1 MEITRF
7 YGILTRQA
15 ESFTTPANMESVMSK
30 IVQLASLI
38 SLFLSACLISAC
50 SDGDKNDAD
59 HTPKSGTILVPQ
71 VTTSKPSI
79 KFGIDIQNNTC
90 SDKGDGKIGTV
101 TWTVSD
107 PSVAH
112 VKVMAGT
119 QEFTYAGDSGKEVTG
134 PWVSKATAL
143 SLLDAATGKQL
154 ADLKVVAQPCKF

>member
-7 YGILTRQA
+7 YGILRAKPKASPT
-15 ESFTTPANMESVMSK
+15 SNMERIMSK
-30 IVQLASLI
+30 IVQLASLS
-38 SLFLSACLISAC
+38 SLVLSACLISAC

-59 HTPKSGTILVPQ
+59 HTPKSGSILVPQ
-71 VTTSKPSI
+71 VTTSNANV

-107 PSVAH
+107 PGIAH

-134 PWVSKATAL
+134 PWVSKATTF